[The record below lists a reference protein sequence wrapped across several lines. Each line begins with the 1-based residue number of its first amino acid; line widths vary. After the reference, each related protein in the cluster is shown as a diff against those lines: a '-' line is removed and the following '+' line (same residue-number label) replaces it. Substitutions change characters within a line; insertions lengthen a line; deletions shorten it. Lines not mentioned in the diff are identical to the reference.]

1 MSFVVIVGILYWF
14 RDLFIPL
21 ALSVLLTFLLAPVA
35 TRLERLGAGRIVAA
49 VCAVALAILVVGGIG
64 YTFTGQ
70 LADLANQLPQ
80 YRATISKKLET
91 IRHPNIGPFSRATAT
106 ISGLLDEM
114 EGKTSA
120 LAPLAETPKSPLPAQ
135 PANTFDFVRTLLG
148 QVISMLGTGAVVFVC
163 VLFFL
168 IDRNDIRDRLIS
180 LTGRQRFHT
189 TTRALNDA
197 GQRVS
202 SYLLMQLVVNVTL
215 RRPDCPWP
223 VSDRHPQCGTLG
235 PALHHSAIRALPR
248 SDPRCRPS
256 DHTLVCRI
264 RRMDPANSYSG
275 TFSRD
280 GDYQQ

>member
-1 MSFVVIVGILYWF
+1 
-14 RDLFIPL
+14 
-21 ALSVLLTFLLAPVA
+21 
-35 TRLERLGAGRIVAA
+35 
-49 VCAVALAILVVGGIG
+49 
-64 YTFTGQ
+64 
-70 LADLANQLPQ
+70 
-80 YRATISKKLET
+80 
-91 IRHPNIGPFSRATAT
+91 
-106 ISGLLDEM
+106 M

-135 PANTFDFVRTLLG
+135 PANTFEFVRTLLG

-197 GQRVS
+197 AQRVS

-215 RRPDCPWP
+215 RRSRLPWP
-223 VSDRHPQCGTLG
+223 VSDRRPQCGTLG
-235 PALHHSAIRALPR
+235 PALRYSAIRALPG

-256 DHTLVCRI
+256 DSTFLRRI
-264 RRMDPANSYSG
+264 RRVGPANPYSWDF
-275 TFSRD
+275 FS
-280 GDYQQ
+280 